1 MFAAPDLAVRSEIL
15 YTARVVHGGMQ
26 SMSSIKIV
34 TGVKDRLN
42 GLKEQPRETYSDVI
56 ERLVN
61 ERATDT
67 HDQPLFHIPL
77 LYVRIHDTIH
87 TLADPIDLSCERDN
101 EDFILYN
108 HEFHLLAT
116 APNLHE
122 ALVEIT
128 DEVEENWKDYVEQD
142 IHKLSS
148 GAQMFRQKL
157 ISLISEEI

>member
-1 MFAAPDLAVRSEIL
+1 
-15 YTARVVHGGMQ
+15 
-26 SMSSIKIV
+26 MSSIKIA

-42 GLKEQPRETYSDVI
+42 GLKEHPRETYSDVI

-61 ERATDT
+61 ELATDT
-67 HDQPLFHIPL
+67 HDQPPFQIPL
-77 LYVRIHDTIH
+77 LYVRIRDTIH
-87 TLADPIDLSCERDN
+87 TLDHPIDLSCERDN

-128 DEVEENWKDYVEQD
+128 DEFEENWKDYVEQD

-148 GAQMFRQKL
+148 GAQLFRQKL
-157 ISLISEEI
+157 ISLIPEEI